1 MQQIGGNF
9 KAGKSKRPVI
19 SRFSPW
25 LRLYT
30 SIRNDP
36 KVLALSHPMR
46 WNYIAILTCAADSP
60 DGILPPIGHLAI
72 ELRLTP
78 CDAQQAVNDLIEC
91 GLLDIVRR
99 GESATLR
106 PHNWSA
112 RQYKSDTSTS
122 RVREYRQRASET
134 ACNADETFHG
144 RYSSVSALYSASD
157 SESVDTQT
165 ICQKEG
171 DESKTED
178 TREGARR

>member
-1 MQQIGGNF
+1 MTQICGNF
-9 KAGKSKRPVI
+9 KAGKSKRPVV

-46 WNYIAILTCAADSP
+46 WNYIVILTCAADAP

-99 GESATLR
+99 GESNVLR
-106 PHNWSA
+106 PHNWAA
-112 RQYKSDTSTS
+112 RQFKSDTSTS
-122 RVREYRQRASET
+122 RVRKHRQRTLET
-134 ACNADETFHG
+134 TCNGDETFRD
-144 RYSSVSALYSASD
+144 RYGSVSALYSVSD

-171 DESKTED
+171 SELEVED